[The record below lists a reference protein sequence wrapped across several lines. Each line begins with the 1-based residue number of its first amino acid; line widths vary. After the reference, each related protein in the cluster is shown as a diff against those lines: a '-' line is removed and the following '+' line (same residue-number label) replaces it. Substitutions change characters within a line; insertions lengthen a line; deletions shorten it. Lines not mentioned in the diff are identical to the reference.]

1 MYSLNFNYIK
11 NITILNINNN
21 LFSLYKNKEKII
33 FFKLYLFKK
42 KINKYKKKIKNIDP
56 KKKIKKLKIIILK
69 KSF

>member
-11 NITILNINNN
+11 NIKILNINNN

-42 KINKYKKKIKNIDP
+42 KINKYKKK
-56 KKKIKKLKIIILK
+56 
-69 KSF
+69 